1 MSIWANKDTKV
12 IIQGITGKQGLFHGE
27 QMLAYNT
34 QLVGG
39 VTPGKGGTT
48 VLDGV
53 PVFNTVSEAVT
64 QQERTL
70 RSSMYHLHLRRDSIM
85 EAADSGIE
93 LIICITEGIP
103 VIDMIQVKRYSKTN
117 RPVSSDRTARDYHA
131 RGSKTRNYAG
141 LHPYERPCRYRL
153 TFWHVDV

>member
-1 MSIWANKDTKV
+1 MSIWANQDTKV

-34 QLVGG
+34 KLVGG

-53 PVFNTVSEAVT
+53 PVFNTVSEAVEAT
-64 QQERTL
+64 GANA
-70 RSSMYHLHLRRDSIM
+70 SIIYVPPAFAADSIM

-103 VIDMIQVKRYSKTN
+103 VIDMIQVKR
-117 RPVSSDRTARDYHA
+117 
-131 RGSKTRNYAG
+131 
-141 LHPYERPCRYRL
+141 
-153 TFWHVDV
+153 